1 MPQNESEMNKRRM
14 VRLSNEAAGQ
24 LTRECLQTALIR
36 LLAEQEMDKI
46 SITELVRVAGVS
58 RTAFYSNYNSKEEVL
73 LDWVSSYL
81 SELQSMMVGAV
92 RTHNLQGVF
101 EQIFEQILSGE
112 KEFALLMKGNLQN
125 HFSESI
131 NTYMLQKYS
140 DLNDDA
146 KLLLTG
152 WCGMMINILLFWY
165 RDDMKKPAREMA
177 DLCSSLTAGFVRRM
191 KKVCPDF
198 FAEEEEEG

>member
-92 RTHNLQGVF
+92 RTHNLQGGF
-101 EQIFEQILSGE
+101 EQIFEHILSGE
-112 KEFALLMKGNLQN
+112 KEFALL
-125 HFSESI
+125 HFFTLVE
-131 NTYMLQKYS
+131 
-140 DLNDDA
+140 
-146 KLLLTG
+146 
-152 WCGMMINILLFWY
+152 C
-165 RDDMKKPAREMA
+165 
-177 DLCSSLTAGFVRRM
+177 FVFEE
-191 KKVCPDF
+191 CHE
-198 FAEEEEEG
+198 FAEKRYIVLLYECENLVDKKKNKRDRNNIAYHAYPYCLPKFHIKQSRGDNTASEFDNWEH